1 MGFPR
6 GSMNLPSNAEEAGDD
21 GLIPES
27 GRSPGGGNG
36 NPLQYSCLENRV
48 AQGAWAT
55 FHGISESDMNEW
67 MTTTLFIGKICFL
80 HLEDNSHALSL
91 FFFMRGSL
99 FKKFLFVFCAGS
111 LLGLVGSLVLAL
123 ELLSCS
129 MWDLIPWAGIK
140 PRSLALGA
148 LSVSH

>member
-48 AQGAWAT
+48 AQGAWWAT
-55 FHGISESDMNEW
+55 FHGISESDMNE
-67 MTTTLFIGKICFL
+67 
-80 HLEDNSHALSL
+80 
-91 FFFMRGSL
+91 
-99 FKKFLFVFCAGS
+99 
-111 LLGLVGSLVLAL
+111 
-123 ELLSCS
+123 
-129 MWDLIPWAGIK
+129 
-140 PRSLALGA
+140 
-148 LSVSH
+148 